1 MALAPPSEASLELAP
16 GPDRDRAAAGRRR
29 LRVDPLELLVL
40 LLFAAVSSW
49 VLALDLYQVI
59 AHGRVWTGTD
69 GLFIADQ
76 MQYLAWIRD
85 ASHHVLASDLFV
97 INQTPHDYLQP
108 AVLISGGLTALGMAP
123 WLSLLLWKPVAVVG
137 GFLAVRAYVHRLL
150 PGRYAQ
156 LAALVLALFFGSFGT
171 LGDEWLPFWSWG
183 YPFGLMAIAAM
194 VAGLVAYSRARQ
206 RGTGMWQAP
215 VLGLLAAWL
224 HPWQGETLIL
234 VVVGGEVLAALARS
248 DEKDGHVALRRR
260 LLLCAGTVVVT
271 ALPLVYYGI
280 LDRADVVWRLGRI
293 GTSNGWGFGG
303 VMESL
308 IPLFVVAALSYRRR
322 PRSFLAAATLTW
334 PLAALGVYGISIGG
348 LGATPLHAFAGITIP
363 LAVLAVR
370 GIQSLPLARLPYRRL
385 AAVAAVLLVGA
396 TTIPAT
402 VIQLSSAHIFMGPYK
417 NDGNFIRRDEQRAM
431 SFLARDPTPG
441 GVLTPFYLGMVLPA
455 ITGRHTYIGDHLW
468 SVPNY
473 KQRFAQTFN
482 LFKWPETNSAARAF
496 VRSTGARFVLDDC
509 HGHAGG
515 LVQKLTPISRAVYTF
530 GCATVL
536 QLY

>member
-1 MALAPPSEASLELAP
+1 MALAPPGAASPEIARE
-16 GPDRDRAAAGRRR
+16 PDLDRATARRRR

-85 ASHHVLASDLFV
+85 ASHHLLASDLFV
-97 INQTPHDYLQP
+97 INQTPHDYIQP
-108 AVLISGGLTALGMAP
+108 VVAISGGLTALGVAP

-137 GFLAVRAYVHRLL
+137 AFLGLRAYVRRMVW
-150 PGRYAQ
+150 GGYAQ
-156 LAALVLALFFGSFGT
+156 LAAMVLALFYGWFGS
-171 LGDEWLPFWSWG
+171 LGDAWLPFWSWG

-194 VAGLVAYSRARQ
+194 VAGLVAYTRARQ

-234 VVVGGEVLAALARS
+234 VVLGGELIAVAARS
-248 DEKDGHVALRRR
+248 DQEEGRIAVRRR
-260 LLLCAGTVVVT
+260 LLLCAGTVLAT
-271 ALPLVYYGI
+271 ALPLIYYGI
-280 LDRADVVWRLGRI
+280 LDRADLVWRLGRI

-322 PRSFLAAATLTW
+322 PRSFLAAATMAW
-334 PLAALGVYGISIGG
+334 PLAALAVYGISIAG

-363 LAVLAVR
+363 LAVLTVR
-370 GIQSLPLARLPYRRL
+370 GLQSLPLARLPYRRL
-385 AAVAAVLLVGA
+385 AALAAVALVA
-396 TTIPAT
+396 VTTIPAA
-402 VIQLSSAHIFMGPYK
+402 VDQLSSAHIFMGPYK
-417 NDGNFIRRDEQRAM
+417 NDGNFIRRDEQRAL
-431 SFLARDPTPG
+431 SFLARDPQPG
-441 GVLTPFYLGMVLPA
+441 GVLTPFYLGMVVPA
-455 ITGRHTYIGDHLW
+455 ITGRHTYIGDFLW

-473 KQRFAQTFN
+473 KQRFTQTFN
-482 LFKWPETNSAARAF
+482 LFKWPETNSAAWAF
-496 VRSTGARFVLDDC
+496 VRSTGARFVLTDC

-515 LVQKLTPISRAVYTF
+515 LVKKLTPISRAVYPF